1 MPNEHFTIDVDGR
14 VHRLTISNCFVT
26 DGAEYTA
33 KIDKSK
39 TSAKLVVEGKTSA
52 KLVVEDKTSVK
63 LVVEGKTSVKL
74 VVEDKTSVKCRFE
87 L

>member
-39 TSAKLVVEGKTSA
+39 TSAKLVVEGKSSA
-52 KLVVEDKTSVK
+52 EV
-63 LVVEGKTSVKL
+63 VVEGKTSAKL
-74 VVEDKTSVKCRFE
+74 VIEGKTSAKLFFKDKTSVKRRFV
-87 L
+87 